1 MRAIIG
7 LSGQRAR
14 VSQIQRL
21 LPVVQQQCPRS
32 FASSNDS
39 ALSPASPSRTRRR
52 KRPAFDNLDEVPS
65 FQVFQQKTQVRSL
78 YRQYL
83 RTIAPLDAIQRVELL
98 GQIQCEFRKLPMTT
112 TAAAITLTDASKTH
126 WEVQRALSEGK
137 RRLKELAAMLGTVVK
152 IKSVENKPTISDKS
166 PSLLQQQAKVVPA
179 NPWPWQ
185 R

>member
-98 GQIQCEFRKLPMTT
+98 NQIQREFRKLPMTT
-112 TAAAITLTDASKTH
+112 TAATLTDASKTH
-126 WEVQRALSEGK
+126 WEVQRALSEGT
-137 RRLKELAAMLGTVVK
+137 RRLKELGAMLGTVVK
-152 IKSVENKPTISDKS
+152 VKSVDNETTPDQSILTQVKE
-166 PSLLQQQAKVVPA
+166 VPA